1 MLASRAGVG
10 KHGFAETGTALQWGA
25 MQYLLLVVEPVG
37 QRQARGEAEGLL
49 AYQQMLDYAAALQAE
64 GVLQAAQ
71 SLQSLEHASR
81 VSQHQ
86 GQWVQQ
92 DGPFA
97 EAKEMVGGFF
107 LVDAKDHAH
116 ALALARR
123 CPAAGWATVEVRA
136 LGPCFS
142 DGLPA
147 VALGA
152 QPAARCA

>member
-1 MLASRAGVG
+1 MTPAEVNVKPAGR
-10 KHGFAETGTALQWGA
+10 L
-25 MQYLLLVVEPVG
+25 P
-37 QRQARGEAEGLL
+37 
-49 AYQQMLDYAAALQAE
+49 
-64 GVLQAAQ
+64 
-71 SLQSLEHASR
+71 
-81 VSQHQ
+81 
-86 GQWVQQ
+86 
-92 DGPFA
+92 